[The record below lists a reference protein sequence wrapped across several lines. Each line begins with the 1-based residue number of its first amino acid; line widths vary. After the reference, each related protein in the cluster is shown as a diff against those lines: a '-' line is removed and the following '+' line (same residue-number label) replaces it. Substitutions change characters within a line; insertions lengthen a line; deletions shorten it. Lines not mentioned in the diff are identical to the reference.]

1 MEVLIALPF
10 LAFLGEQLSE
20 KTLKLIIK
28 VVSPAFDANPD
39 VANLVEGLVCAIPG
53 FALCMLAGLDLFPA
67 IGVPLAFN
75 GGPILT
81 ALIVGFGSNFVHD
94 VIGALPS

>member
-1 MEVLIALPF
+1 MGVLIALPF

-20 KTLKLIIK
+20 KTLKLVIK
-28 VVSPAFDANPD
+28 VISPYLQASPD

-53 FALCMLAGLDLFPA
+53 FALCMLSGLDLFPA

-75 GGPILT
+75 GGPIIT
-81 ALIVGFGSNFVHD
+81 ALVVGFGSNLVHD
-94 VIGALPS
+94 VIGGIPS